1 VNLLNDPQFATGIFM
16 KRFHTALIVASAFL
30 GLASAPAGFAA
41 PTLDVE
47 YKLINPPQP
56 GAGKGVEVH
65 EFFNYACSHCYAFE
79 PLLRLWLKTKP
90 KDVEFRYVP
99 AVFNERMLP
108 LAKTYYTLEEMGLL
122 DRMHEKVYEAIHE
135 KRVNLADRAVM
146 IKWITEQGVDGK
158 KFETTYD
165 SFSVDSKAQR
175 AGQLTRS
182 YRITATPYVAVAG
195 KYLTAP
201 SLTLRADGNVDPNRF
216 FQVLNELVIMGR
228 GGAK

>member
-1 VNLLNDPQFATGIFM
+1 MNRFRAT
-16 KRFHTALIVASAFL
+16 LIVASAL
-30 GLASAPAGFAA
+30 AGLAFAPAGLAA
-41 PTLDVE
+41 PTPDVE

-56 GAGKGVEVH
+56 AAGKGVEVL
-65 EFFNYACSHCYAFE
+65 EFFNYACSHCYDFE
-79 PLLRLWLKTKP
+79 PVLKLWLKAKP

-108 LAKTYYTLEEMGLL
+108 LAKTYYALEELGLL
-122 DRMHEKVYEAIHE
+122 DKMHERVYEAIHE

-146 IKWITEQGVDGK
+146 IKWIGEQGVDAR

-165 SFSVDSKAQR
+165 SFSVDSRAQR

-195 KYLTAP
+195 QYLTAP

-216 FQVLNELVIMGR
+216 FQVLNDLVIMGR
-228 GGAK
+228 GRAK

>member
-1 VNLLNDPQFATGIFM
+1 MN
-16 KRFHTALIVASAFL
+16 RFHTALIVASAFL
-30 GLASAPAGFAA
+30 GLAFAPAGVAR
-41 PTLDVE
+41 PTPDVE
-47 YKLINPPQP
+47 YKTITPPQTVT
-56 GAGKGVEVH
+56 GKGVEVL
-65 EFFNYACSHCYAFE
+65 EFFNYACSHCYDFE
-79 PLLRLWLKTKP
+79 PLLKMWLKTKP
-90 KDVEFRYVP
+90 KEVEFRYVP

-108 LAKTYYTLEEMGLL
+108 LAKTYYALEELGLL

-135 KRVNLADRAVM
+135 KHVNLADRSMM
-146 IKWITEQGVDGK
+146 IKWIAEQGVDAK
-158 KFETTYD
+158 KFEATYD

-201 SLTLRADGNVDPNRF
+201 SLTLRADGNIDPNRF
-216 FQVLNELVIMGR
+216 FQVLNDLVIIGR

>member
-1 VNLLNDPQFATGIFM
+1 MNRLHTKLIATS
-16 KRFHTALIVASAFL
+16 VFL
-30 GLASAPAGFAA
+30 GFAFSAAALAA
-41 PTLDVE
+41 PTPDVE
-47 YKLINPPQP
+47 YRLINPPQT
-56 GAGKGVEVH
+56 GAGKGVEVL
-65 EFFNYACSHCYAFE
+65 EFFNYACSHCYDFE
-79 PLLRLWLKTKP
+79 PQLRSWLKTKP

-108 LAKTYYTLEEMGLL
+108 LAKTYYALEELGLL
-122 DRMHEKVYEAIHE
+122 DRMHERVYEAIHE
-135 KRVNLADRAVM
+135 KRINLADRSVM
-146 IKWITEQGVDGK
+146 TKWIAEQGVDAK
-158 KFETTYD
+158 KFESTYD

-201 SLTLRADGNVDPNRF
+201 SLTLRADGNVDPGRF
-216 FQVLNELVIMGR
+216 AQVLNELINMAR

>member
-1 VNLLNDPQFATGIFM
+1 MN
-16 KRFHTALIVASAFL
+16 RFHTALIVASAFL
-30 GLASAPAGFAA
+30 GLAFAPAGLAG
-41 PTLDVE
+41 PTPDVE

-56 GAGKGVEVH
+56 GAGKGVEVL
-65 EFFNYACSHCYAFE
+65 EFFNYACSHCYNFE
-79 PLLRLWLKTKP
+79 SLLKSWLKTKP
-90 KDVEFRYVP
+90 KNVEFRYVP

-108 LAKTYYTLEEMGLL
+108 LAKTYYALEELGLL
-122 DRMHEKVYEAIHE
+122 DRMHERVYEAIHE
-135 KRVNLADRAVM
+135 KQVNLSDRGVM
-146 IKWITEQGVDGK
+146 IKWIAEQGADAK
-158 KFETTYD
+158 KFEAVYD

-182 YRITATPYVAVAG
+182 YRVTATPYVAVAG

-216 FQVLNELVIMGR
+216 FQVLNDLVIMGR

>member
-1 VNLLNDPQFATGIFM
+1 M
-16 KRFHTALIVASAFL
+16 KRFYTVLLAASVFL
-30 GLASAPAGFAA
+30 APPFLPAGFAA
-41 PTLDVE
+41 PTPDVE
-47 YKLINPPQP
+47 YKLITPPQP
-56 GAGKGVEVH
+56 AAGKGVEVI
-65 EFFNYACSHCYAFE
+65 EFFNYACSHCYDFE
-79 PLLRLWLKTKP
+79 PQLRSWLKTKP
-90 KDVEFRYVP
+90 KDVEFLYVP

-108 LAKTYYTLEEMGLL
+108 LAKTYYALEELGWLEK
-122 DRMHEKVYEAIHE
+122 MHERIYEAIHE

-146 IKWITEQGVDGK
+146 TKWIAEQGVDAK

-182 YRITATPYVAVAG
+182 YRITATPYVAVGG

-201 SLTLRADGNVDPNRF
+201 SLTLRADGNTDPSRF
-216 FQVLNELVIMGR
+216 AQVLNDLINLAR

>member
-1 VNLLNDPQFATGIFM
+1 MN
-16 KRFHTALIVASAFL
+16 RFNTVLIVASAFL
-30 GLASAPAGFAA
+30 GLAFSSPGLAA
-41 PTLDVE
+41 PTPDVE
-47 YKLINPPQP
+47 YKLIIPPQP
-56 GAGKGVEVH
+56 AAGKGVEVF
-65 EFFNYACSHCYAFE
+65 EFFNYACSHCYDFE
-79 PLLRLWLKTKP
+79 PQLRSWLKTKP
-90 KDVEFRYVP
+90 KNVEFRYVP

-108 LAKTYYTLEEMGLL
+108 LAKTYYALEELGLL
-122 DRMHEKVYEAIHE
+122 DKMHERVYEAIHE
-135 KRVNLADRAVM
+135 KRINLADRAVM
-146 IKWITEQGVDGK
+146 NKWIAEQGVDAK

-216 FQVLNELVIMGR
+216 TQVLNDLINMAQ